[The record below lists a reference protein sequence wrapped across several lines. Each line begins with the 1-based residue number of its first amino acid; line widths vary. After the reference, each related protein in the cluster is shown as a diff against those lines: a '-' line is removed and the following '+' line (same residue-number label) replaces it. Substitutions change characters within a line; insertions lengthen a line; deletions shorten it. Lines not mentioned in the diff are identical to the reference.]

1 MTNSTSNRPTH
12 RAYFVS
18 GEGENRRWH
27 ELGPVWTHKD
37 GDGFSLMPYVL
48 PAPGATITIRK
59 ITPQDDGQRAQGGE

>member
-1 MTNSTSNRPTH
+1 MTTPTSNRPTH

-59 ITPQDDGQRAQGGE
+59 ITPQSDAQRTQGGE

>member
-18 GEGENRRWH
+18 GEGDNRRWH

-37 GDGFSLMPYVL
+37 GDGFSFMPYVL

-59 ITPQDDGQRAQGGE
+59 ITAQADKPADGVNS